1 MKIKYFVVAVA
12 ACAVQG
18 VNAASTADY
27 VQDGLMEF
35 WDGINN
41 TGNGTHDPNA
51 TVWKSLVS
59 GGQDLTI
66 DAGVWTDGNCLSNDA
81 LRAAYASNNKKVAY
95 VTGEF
100 AIRNDQPTGGNL
112 FVFMA
117 GQPDEF
123 RRVLV
128 LSEGHTKFYDRV
140 VNGST
145 TESGRFAAATSKT
158 TGFHTYSVAV
168 RGAAYM
174 DGVQKPVLDEKTGW
188 GAGSG
193 LYLGSNG
200 NANRIFHGRYYSIR
214 LYDRALTADEAKRNS
229 IVDNVRFQGIYADGY
244 RASPADGSLQQRF
257 RVAAPTG
264 GTVAVDAEPLA
275 ADFEEWTAIGTE
287 ATHTLTATAAEGYVF
302 QRWEGDTDKIVSGTF
317 ASDTITV
324 TSPLA
329 VSITPVFTAK
339 PVSSMAEPV
348 VTINVDSGT
357 TVLDDW
363 LAANPDVAIGATG
376 TIVKEGAGTLQVTND
391 LISAFAGE
399 FVIKA
404 GRWLADTRTA
414 LGAGSGGDVWVEDGA
429 TLHLR
434 ATESS
439 ETSSQTIVRKV
450 YIKGTGW
457 NGNGALYASNIKGY
471 NANTQYEYLW
481 PKYVTL
487 LGNAKWG
494 INSHINLRGL
504 YVDMNRYT
512 LTLQPDVDWT
522 YFTGGCWSN
531 GNITVTGTTVL
542 MQGAVLR
549 GGSECML
556 RFTGSSGYCAFNNFS
571 DEGNPSALW
580 KQEYANGASIYARGG
595 TSGWSGPVVL
605 EGDTKVTSQNTWTWI
620 YYWGPISG
628 PGNIGKTSN
637 PGTSWSY
644 TSRGVTIKLANAT
657 NSFTGGIW
665 LKYNILDAAVDGAV
679 PANGGAVNSN
689 NSTIKLTKATEY
701 HLPDLALSGTGSVY
715 SVAGATGSFKNATKT
730 GEDLITWDT
739 KVGAKSFALNGG
751 TLKFGANSRTSDTVD
766 VDFGCF
772 SAARGTTLDLDGK
785 AWACT
790 NLTGAATLPGGSL
803 TVNGPWT
810 LDAANAGTLGGA
822 SATVTF
828 GPDTELTLA
837 NAAGF
842 DRSTVYTIATSATE
856 FTEKLPL
863 SEASRRKTKWHV
875 RLSSDRRSQEL
886 FYSSGLSVIF
896 R

>member
-12 ACAVQG
+12 ACTVQG

-27 VQDGLMEF
+27 VQDGLIAN
-35 WDGINN
+35 WDAIDNAG
-41 TGNGTHDPNA
+41 TGTHNPNA
-51 TVWKSLVS
+51 ATWKNLVQ
-59 GGQDLTI
+59 GGMDLTV
-66 DAGVWTDGNCLSNDA
+66 DKGVWVDGNALSND
-81 LRAAYASNNKKVAY
+81 LGRAAYGNAILDYLS
-95 VTGEF
+95 GEF
-100 AIRNDQPTGGNL
+100 VFKNEKPAKDTFFL
-112 FVFMA
+112 FA
-117 GQPDEF
+117 NGQ
-123 RRVLV
+123 
-128 LSEGHTKFYDRV
+128 
-140 VNGST
+140 
-145 TESGRFAAATSKT
+145 SKYCLLCSDYAQFT
-158 TGFHTYSVAV
+158 NEWKMTAFSANVGGFHSLTWVQPGDANYLDGANVANISHP
-168 RGAAYM
+168 Y
-174 DGVQKPVLDEKTGW
+174 GW
-188 GAGSG
+188 GITGYKYV
-193 LYLGSNG
+193 YLG
-200 NANRIFHGRYYSIR
+200 ANSANTRIFHGRYYAIR
-214 LYDRALTADEAKRNS
+214 LYNRALTADEVKLNNL
-229 IVDNVRFQGIYADGY
+229 VDKARFLGEYADGY
-244 RASPADGSLQQRF
+244 RDSAGALQKRF
-257 RVAAPTG
+257 RVAKPAG
-264 GTVAVDAEPLA
+264 GTVKVDGAEMPS
-275 ADFEEWTAIGTE
+275 DFEEWTAFNATV
-287 ATHTLTATAAEGYVF
+287 THTLTATSAAGYIF
-302 QRWEGDTDKIVSGTF
+302 TGWQGDTASITSGNIVSN
-317 ASDTITV
+317 TISV
-324 TSPLA
+324 TSLW
-329 VSITPVFTAK
+329 
-339 PVSSMAEPV
+339 PVSLSPRFIPVPEPSYAEPV
-348 VTINVDSGT
+348 VTITVASGAT

-363 LAANPDVAIGATG
+363 LAANPDVSIGATG
-376 TIVKEGAGTLQVTND
+376 TIVKDGAGTLQVTND
-391 LISAFAGE
+391 LLSAFAGE

-434 ATESS
+434 ATEAS
-439 ETSSQTIVRKV
+439 ETSSQAIMRKV

-471 NANTQYEYLW
+471 NASTQYEYLW

-494 INSHINLRGL
+494 INSHINLKDL

-549 GGSECML
+549 GGSECTL

-580 KQEYANGASIYARGG
+580 KQEYASGASIYARGG

-605 EGDTKVTSQNTWTWI
+605 EGDTKVTSQNTWTGI
-620 YYWGPISG
+620 CYWGPISG

-679 PANGGAVNSN
+679 PANGGAVDSN

-715 SVAGATGSFKNATKT
+715 SVAGTTGSFKNATKT
-730 GEDLITWDT
+730 GEDLITWNT

-785 AWACT
+785 AWTCT

-837 NAAGF
+837 NTAGF
-842 DRSTVYTIATSATE
+842 DRSTVYTIATSSTE

-863 SEASRRKTKWHV
+863 SEASRRNTKWHV

-886 FYSSGLSVIF
+886 FYSSGLSIIF